1 MQAMTQALQDT
12 IERVILDLG
21 ATANAALVLVGDR
34 LGLYRALD
42 KIGPVTPTEL
52 AEATGTHERYV
63 REWLAAQAASGYV
76 SYDAKIG
83 RFRMSPEQ
91 AMVFAD
97 ENSPVFMAGGFYNA
111 ATAVIDERKLADAF
125 ASGEGIAWG
134 EHCNCLFCGVERFF
148 RPGYAHNLVQAWLP
162 ALEGMEN
169 RLDAGALVADIG
181 CGHGASTLLM
191 AEAYPASRFFGFDY
205 HGPSI
210 ERAGQAAAARGLS
223 NVRFETAT
231 ATDFPLAGGE
241 AYDLVTV
248 FDALHDMGR
257 PEQAAAHVRR
267 RLKTDGAWMIVE
279 PLAGDALEDNLNPV
293 GRVYYAMS
301 TAVCVPTA
309 MSQNDAQPLG
319 AQAGPKQLHRTI
331 AAGGF
336 SRCRIA
342 TQTPFNLVLE
352 AKP

>member
-1 MQAMTQALQDT
+1 MQT
-12 IERVILDLG
+12 ITATLERTIGRVINDMG

-34 LGLYRALD
+34 LGLYRKLNE
-42 KIGPVTPTEL
+42 IGPATPDEL
-52 AEATGTHERYV
+52 AHATDTGERYI
-63 REWLAAQAASGYV
+63 REWLSAQAASQYV
-76 SYDAKIG
+76 TYDPATG
-83 RFRMSPEQ
+83 RFRLSPEQ

-97 ENSPVFMAGGFYNA
+97 EQSPVFMAGGFYNVA
-111 ATAVIDERKLADAF
+111 AAVHGERRLAEAF
-125 ASGEGIAWG
+125 QTGEGIAWG
-134 EHCNCLFCGVERFF
+134 EHCKCLFCGVERFF

-162 ALEGMEN
+162 ALDGMED

-210 ERAGQAAAARGLS
+210 ERARQAAAERELS

-231 ATDFPLAGGE
+231 ATDFPLAEGE

-257 PEQAAAHVRR
+257 PEQAAAQVRR
-267 RLKTDGAWMIVE
+267 RLKADGAWMIVE

-319 AQAGPKQLHRTI
+319 AQAGPKQLHRTV

-352 AKP
+352 ARP